1 MTLAT
6 EVKKITE
13 SKPFYA
19 LTGAGDFAVEKLR
32 ELPEQLQK
40 IQSRQ
45 DDLRETAKD
54 LPVKAREYA
63 TTVQGRAEAAAKD
76 FPEKA
81 RAYADTAAAR
91 FTELYEEFALR
102 GRKIVSKVSGEAAHE
117 LAEVSESAGTTNGAT
132 NGSAK
137 RTTTGTTR
145 KSGAKRSHS

>member
-19 LTGAGDFAVEKLR
+19 LTGAGDFAVEKIR
-32 ELPEQLQK
+32 ELPEQLQRF
-40 IQSRQ
+40 QSRQ
-45 DDLRETAKD
+45 GDLRETAKD

-63 TTVQGRAEAAAKD
+63 TTVQDRAEAAAKD

-81 RAYADTAAAR
+81 KAYADTAAAR

-117 LAEVSESAGTTNGAT
+117 LAEVSESASTTRATANGAP
-132 NGSAK
+132 K
-137 RTTTGTTR
+137 RTTTGTAR